1 MIFFFI
7 LITYLLDIVLI
18 LKGEILSW
26 SLVGVKGLKLV
37 FVVVA
42 GYSPVGYNP
51 MSPCQ
56 RVSPSNVR
64 SPLYAGSSGGLQANS
79 PYMNSPEHAA
89 SLRLMAS
96 SPHTLKAQSHPVP
109 YPQFSGTA
117 QGAHNTARQPRCMY
131 THTHVSEL

>member
-1 MIFFFI
+1 M
-7 LITYLLDIVLI
+7 
-18 LKGEILSW
+18 
-26 SLVGVKGLKLV
+26 GVKGLKLV
-37 FVVVA
+37 FVIVA

-51 MSPCQ
+51 MSPRQ

-64 SPLYAGSSGGLQANS
+64 SPLYAGSPGGLQANS

-131 THTHVSEL
+131 THIHVSEL